1 MTATP
6 RSGAET
12 SELVRESAAR
22 ADRIAIRG
30 GSTHSRA
37 FEKTSATRVIVT
49 TGLDRI
55 VDYQPENLVLEVE
68 TGIRFA
74 ALQRFLAEHGQRLP
88 LDPLSIVPEE
98 RSTLGGV
105 LSTNRFGP
113 RRLRFGTAR
122 DWVIGSWLVRSDGAE
137 VRAGGKVVKNV
148 SGYDLSK
155 LYIGARGRFGV
166 LTRVA
171 LKLDPLPPAQA
182 WIQATFSDFHA
193 VQEGLR
199 ALEQAR
205 LGVSGAIAF
214 QTSLAVVLEGWKEL
228 VPRDTQRALETI
240 GGAGGTVVG
249 VSEQM
254 PDVMMG
260 TARWKRTV
268 RLATKRSQW
277 SSLAVDA
284 RTLFDE
290 RAEHRLLGHPSS
302 GTLWVSWNDAIAG
315 TIDLSRLAQAHDAN
329 LMVERWPDD
338 ESAPTSPAA
347 DPQQT
352 RLEEALKF
360 ALDPHNLFVTEPW

>member
-1 MTATP
+1 MIATP
-6 RSGAET
+6 RSSAEI

-22 ADRIAIRG
+22 GERIAIRG
-30 GSTHSRA
+30 GATHSRA
-37 FEKTSATRVIVT
+37 AEKTAATRVIVT

-68 TGIRFA
+68 TGIRVT
-74 ALQRFLAEHGQRLP
+74 ALQRYLAEHGQRLP
-88 LDPLSIVPEE
+88 LDPLPTAPEE

-122 DWVIGSWLVRSDGAE
+122 DWVIGTWLVRPDGAE

-182 WIQATFSDFHA
+182 WIQATFSNFQA
-193 VQEGLR
+193 VQEGLY
-199 ALEQAR
+199 ALEQAHV
-205 LGVSGAIAF
+205 GVSGAIALE
-214 QTSLAVVLEGWKEL
+214 TSLAVVLEGWKEL

-240 GGAGGTVVG
+240 ERAGGVAAC

-254 PDVMMG
+254 PDAMMG
-260 TARWKRTV
+260 KAGWKRTV
-268 RLATKRSQW
+268 RLATNRSQW

-284 RTLFDE
+284 RTMFHE
-290 RAEHRLLGHPSS
+290 PSAHQLLGHPSS
-302 GTLWVSWNDAIAG
+302 GTLWVSWNDAVAG
-315 TIDLSRLAQAHDAN
+315 TFDLSRLAQAHGAG
-329 LMVERWPDD
+329 LLVERWPDD
-338 ESAPTSPAA
+338 ESVPPPPAA
-347 DPQQT
+347 DPQQS

-360 ALDPHNLFVTEPW
+360 ALDPDNLFVTEPW

>member
-1 MTATP
+1 MIATP
-6 RSGAET
+6 RSSAET

-22 ADRIAIRG
+22 GDRVAIRG

-37 FEKTSATRVIVT
+37 LEKTAATRVIVT

-55 VDYQPENLVLEVE
+55 LDYQPENLVLEVE
-68 TGIRFA
+68 TGIRLA
-74 ALQRFLAEHGQRLP
+74 ALQQSLAEHGQRLP
-88 LDPLSIVPEE
+88 LDPLSIASEDG
-98 RSTLGGV
+98 STLGGV

-122 DWVIGSWLVRSDGAE
+122 DWVIGSWLVRPDGAE

-182 WIQATFSDFHA
+182 WIQASFSDFHA

-199 ALEQAR
+199 ALEQVR
-205 LGVSGAIAF
+205 VGVSGAIALE
-214 QTSLAVVLEGWKEL
+214 TSLAVVLEGWKEL

-240 GGAGGTVVG
+240 ERAGGAVAG
-249 VSEQM
+249 VFEQM
-254 PDVMMG
+254 PDAMMG

-268 RLATKRSQW
+268 RLATRRSHW

-284 RTLFDE
+284 RTMFHE
-290 RAEHRLLGHPSS
+290 RADHRLLGHPSS
-302 GTLWVSWNDAIAG
+302 GTLWVSWNDAVAG
-315 TIDLSRLAQAHDAN
+315 TFDLSRLAQGHDAS
-329 LMVERWPDD
+329 LLVERWPDD
-338 ESAPTSPAA
+338 ENVPTPLAVN
-347 DPQQT
+347 PQQAK
-352 RLEEALKF
+352 LEEALKF